1 MTEFKTIF
9 FDLFLLLFFVL
20 LNALFVAAEFAL
32 VKVRKTQLQPD
43 EVKSDNKAKIALKL
57 ITSLDKY
64 LAATQFGITIS
75 SLGLGWIG
83 EPVTARIL
91 EPLFTI
97 LSIEDPKTIHTIS
110 LTAGFVLI
118 TFLHIILGE
127 LAPKSLAIRY
137 PKSTTLFIALPLN
150 IFYLIF
156 RPFILVLNGAAN
168 KILNLVGIKP
178 VSESEILHSE
188 EEIRSLIAE
197 GTKSGQIDQTE
208 HALIEKIFE
217 FNDKTA
223 KDVMV
228 PRNNM
233 VAINVDENRDKIIQ
247 KVIDEGFSRIPVY
260 KDSLDNII
268 GVIYSKDIISAAEH
282 REIIVLQDIIR
293 PANFIPE
300 TVHIGE
306 ILKDFQKKHIHL
318 GIVVNEHGGVE
329 GLITLEDII
338 EEIVGEIEDEYDI
351 ESDLEKESLK
361 KSKKGIYLVNP
372 NITIEEFNSKF
383 ETDIPAD
390 TDEYQTLSGFLQT
403 VTGHVPEIFERID
416 YKGIVITVMKKSGNK
431 LLQVKVQKLKNF

>member
-1 MTEFKTIF
+1 MDDFKSIF

-43 EVKSDNKAKIALKL
+43 EIKSDKKAKVALKL
-57 ITSLDKY
+57 ISNLDKY

-91 EPLFTI
+91 EPFFTFFDI
-97 LSIEDPKTIHTIS
+97 TNPKTIHTIS

-127 LAPKSLAIRY
+127 LAPKSLAIRF
-137 PKSTTLFIALPLN
+137 PKKTTLFVALPLN
-150 IFYLIF
+150 LFYLIF
-156 RPFILVLNGAAN
+156 RPFILILNGAAN
-168 KILNLVGIKP
+168 KILSFVGIES
-178 VSESEILHSE
+178 VSESELFHSE
-188 EEIRSLIAE
+188 EEIRGLIAE
-197 GTKSGQIDQTE
+197 GTKSGEIDKTE
-208 HALIEKIFE
+208 FALIEKVFG
-217 FNDKTA
+217 FNDKMA

-233 VAINVDENRDKIIQ
+233 VAIDVDENRDKIIQ
-247 KVIDEGFSRIPVY
+247 KVIDEGFSRLPVY

-268 GVIYSKDIISAAEH
+268 GIIYSKDIISAAEH

-300 TVHIGE
+300 TNHIGE

-351 ESDLEKESLK
+351 EVDEEKDGLK
-361 KSKKGIYLVNP
+361 KGKKGVYLVNP
-372 NITIEEFNSKF
+372 NISITEFNSKF
-383 ETDIPAD
+383 DTSIPLEA
-390 TDEYQTLSGFLQT
+390 DEYQTLSGFLQT
-403 VTGHVPEIFERID
+403 VTGHVPEIYERID
-416 YKGIVITVMKKSGNK
+416 YKGIVITVMKKSGNR